1 VKWDKEVWRAVWKYG
16 GGGPT
21 LFTTYP
27 LGSCSNYRGLHSLHT
42 LHTLHILFFSFFKK
56 ERKKEKGGSRL
67 ARWSEESKRK

>member
-1 VKWDKEVWRAVWKYG
+1 MKWDKEVWRAVWKYG

-42 LHTLHILFFSFFKK
+42 LHTLHILSFS
-56 ERKKEKGGSRL
+56 L
-67 ARWSEESKRK
+67 L